1 MDEWSIGCVWHKS
14 CVLKAYQC
22 TPFVLVSMQQSQC
35 LEHFKEMMHSFTKLY
50 SEVPWWIQITVA
62 TLFLVPEIRDFDIVS
77 AAKHRGV
84 WPILKFRFLDH
95 HSPGWKLVPDPIYI
109 ILMLGSLWL
118 CFGEQIVKLYE
129 QSYLM
134 IFIYLFLFGN
144 RLVEDPGVSD
154 HHWIIRMINKNMY
167 L

>member
-1 MDEWSIGCVWHKS
+1 M
-14 CVLKAYQC
+14 
-22 TPFVLVSMQQSQC
+22 
-35 LEHFKEMMHSFTKLY
+35 
-50 SEVPWWIQITVA
+50 
-62 TLFLVPEIRDFDIVS
+62 
-77 AAKHRGV
+77 
-84 WPILKFRFLDH
+84 
-95 HSPGWKLVPDPIYI
+95 
-109 ILMLGSLWL
+109 
-118 CFGEQIVKLYE
+118 KLYE